1 MESGAEVLVMK
12 SFLEKIHTK
21 TLSKL
26 FEKNDVKKF
35 AQLTAAGK
43 LAEAST
49 LLTQNAIPTKIQIVA
64 DAQSAGHIGIH
75 WYAHKADLC
84 VFKLNP
90 NLSKERTQFIAVRL
104 MLLMPLIVGFHKSS
118 HFIAGSM
125 FINLDDAAEI
135 DGLSFCSNRKGQILV
150 PDTDFLE
157 SKGYVNTRNHFDANP
172 VSWEKRRPV
181 AFWRGNT
188 TGIRSGDSW
197 RTIPRVQ
204 LCEICSGSETSSLF
218 DVGFSGLAQI
228 PKEERKALE
237 ESGLMRDYFPMLSS
251 NQYKYQIDIDG
262 NSNAWAGLFQK
273 LLSKSA
279 VMKVESP
286 HGFQQW
292 YYDRLIPWEHFVPVE
307 SEMGDLV
314 EKTQWLIANDV
325 KAMKIGQQGAE
336 FACSLTYDKVISEAL
351 QKIRNGFLY
360 SSSG

>member
-21 TLSKL
+21 TLGKL

-35 AQLTAAGK
+35 AQLTVAGK
-43 LAEAST
+43 FEEASK
-49 LLTQNAIPTKIQIVA
+49 LLTQNATPVKIQIVA
-64 DAQSAGHIGIH
+64 DAQSAGYIGVH

-90 NLSKERTQFIAVRL
+90 NLSKERIQFIAVRL
-104 MLLMPLIVGFHKSS
+104 MLLLPLIVAFHESS
-118 HFIAGSM
+118 HFIAGSL

-135 DGLSFCSNRKGQILV
+135 DGLAFCSNRKGQILV

-157 SKGYVNTRNHFDANP
+157 SKGYIKTRNHFDGNP
-172 VSWEKRRPV
+172 VSWEKRQPV

-204 LCEICSGSETSSLF
+204 LCEICSDPKISSLF
-218 DVGFSGLAQI
+218 DVGLSGLAQI
-228 PKEERKALE
+228 PMGERKALE
-237 ESGLMRDYFPMLSS
+237 ESGLMRDYFSILSS
-251 NQYKYQIDIDG
+251 NEYKYQIDIDG

-325 KAMKIGQQGAE
+325 KAMQIGQQGAE
-336 FACSLTYDKVISEAL
+336 FASSLSYDAVIYEAL
-351 QKIRNGFLY
+351 QKIRNAFLE
-360 SSSG
+360 SGSR